1 MKDIPGPTKITLESH
16 DKKHSSELNWDAG
29 LDDILDAFY
38 GLCIAAT
45 FHPES
50 ILNVMKDWVEEKMD
64 GMEAFKNIDDSC

>member
-1 MKDIPGPTKITLESH
+1 MIDQKPTKITLEALGH
-16 DKKHSSELNWDAG
+16 KHSSELSWDASIV
-29 LDDILDAFY
+29 DILDSFY

-64 GMEAFKNIDDSC
+64 GMEAFKNIDESC

>member
-1 MKDIPGPTKITLESH
+1 MIDHKPTKITLESH
-16 DKKHSSELNWDAG
+16 NKKHSSELNWDAG

-64 GMEAFKNIDDSC
+64 GMEAFKKY